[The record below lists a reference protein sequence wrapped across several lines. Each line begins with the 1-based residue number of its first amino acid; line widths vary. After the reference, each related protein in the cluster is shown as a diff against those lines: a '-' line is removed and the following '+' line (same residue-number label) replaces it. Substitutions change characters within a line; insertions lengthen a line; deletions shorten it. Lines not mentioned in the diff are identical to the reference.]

1 MKRFYCSDNGFVEC
15 DAWRPFCWVSVECP
29 QQDDVRFLLDDLN
42 VPPDFLDSLADPDER
57 SRVEHDGNW
66 RLTILRIPVRNT
78 AGQSA
83 PYITVPIGIISN
95 NEILVTV
102 CYHKSEL
109 VTDFVDHTR
118 RRGIHV
124 DDVAN
129 FTLRILYSSAYW
141 YLQYLK
147 DLNHRVTEAER
158 HMERSIRNRD
168 LLEMQGLQSTLVYFN
183 TSVQG
188 NIALIGRIRSIYGDR
203 LDNDLLE
210 DVEIELQQTDS
221 TVKIYNDILESK
233 LSSFAS
239 IISNNVNDIM
249 KRMTGLSF
257 VLMLPTLV
265 ASFYG
270 MNVDISYGNHPW
282 VFWAIVGGSLCV
294 SLLLLAVLRKFKWL

>member
-29 QQDDVRFLLDDLN
+29 QQDDVRFLLDDLDI
-42 VPPDFLDSLADPDER
+42 PPDFLDSLADPDER

-66 RLTILRIPVRNT
+66 RLTILRIPVRNSP
-78 AGQSA
+78 GQSA
-83 PYITVPIGIISN
+83 PFITVPIGILSN
-95 NEILVTV
+95 HEILVTV

-109 VTDFVDHTR
+109 IADFVDHTR
-118 RRGIHV
+118 RRGIDV
-124 DDVAN
+124 DNVAD
-129 FTLRILYSSAYW
+129 FTLRIIYSSTYW
-141 YLQYLK
+141 YLQYMK
-147 DLNHRVTEAER
+147 EMNRRVAQAEKK
-158 HMERSIRNRD
+158 MERSIRNKD
-168 LLEMQGLQSTLVYFN
+168 LIELQGLQATSVYFN
-183 TSVQG
+183 TSVQ
-188 NIALIGRIRSIYGDR
+188 NNEALLSRIRSIYGNELNR
-203 LDNDLLE
+203 DLLE
-210 DVEIELQQTDS
+210 DVQIEMQQTDA

-270 MNVDISYGNHPW
+270 MNVEITYGNHPW
-282 VFWAIVGGSLCV
+282 VFWCIVGGSLCV
-294 SLLLLAVLRKFKWL
+294 SLLLLAILRKFNWL

>member
-1 MKRFYCSDNGFVEC
+1 M
-15 DAWRPFCWVSVECP
+15 
-29 QQDDVRFLLDDLN
+29 
-42 VPPDFLDSLADPDER
+42 
-57 SRVEHDGNW
+57 EHDGNW

-265 ASFYG
+265 ASF
-270 MNVDISYGNHPW
+270 
-282 VFWAIVGGSLCV
+282 
-294 SLLLLAVLRKFKWL
+294 